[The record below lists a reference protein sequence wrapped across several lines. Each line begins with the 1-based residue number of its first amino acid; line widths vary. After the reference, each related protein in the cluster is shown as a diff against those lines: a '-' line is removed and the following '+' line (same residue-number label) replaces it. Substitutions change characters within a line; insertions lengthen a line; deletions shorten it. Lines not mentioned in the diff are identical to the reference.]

1 MTPSAPYVGVDKASA
16 RDRLLVA
23 AADLLDAAAGG
34 EVSTRSI
41 CERAEVQAP
50 TLYHHFGTKQGLLD
64 AVITHGFKQ
73 FLAERPDESVAEDD
87 PISAIRDGWDLHV
100 QYGLENPNFYT
111 RIYGRP
117 IPAQPCGV
125 VSQVEAMILNALQ
138 PAARERR
145 LRVAPEH
152 AARQILAASTGVV
165 LTLISQPAEDRDLAL
180 SHDVRGAILERI
192 TTSPSER
199 RKTKGDEQ
207 ATVASAAIALG
218 AALAEPPPSLA
229 EGELA
234 LLREWLRR
242 LSLN

>member
-1 MTPSAPYVGVDKASA
+1 MTPSALNLGVDEASA

-23 AADLLDAAAGG
+23 AADLLDTAGGG

-73 FLAERPDESVAEDD
+73 FLAERPDESVDEDD
-87 PISAIRDGWDLHV
+87 PISAIRDGWVLHV

-117 IPAQPCGV
+117 IPERPCGV

-138 PAARERR
+138 PAARKRR
-145 LRVAPEH
+145 LRVAPEQ
-152 AARQILAASTGVV
+152 AARQIVAASTGVV

-180 SHDVRGAILERI
+180 SHDVRDALLERI

-199 RKTKGDEQ
+199 RKTKRDEQ

-218 AALAEPPPSLA
+218 AALAEAPTILT

-234 LLREWLRR
+234 LLREWLQR